1 MTESKLNLRTDD
13 LWMYRLETDII
24 TPEDAL
30 RAVYDASLNDP
41 HLDQA
46 QRSAVLHAVYDVER
60 KLRDEQRRTLRRAA
74 LDQFGMAAMLCRER
88 KRYGRPP
95 GHKDGRGARVRRHV
109 LPRRGIE
116 TAGDGPGRS
125 EAVSVAKKL
134 AAVRS
139 AIAMVE
145 ALQPN
150 QRRR

>member
-1 MTESKLNLRTDD
+1 VTESKLNLRTDD

-95 GHKDGRGARVRRHV
+95 GHRTEEEHEFAVMSYLEEASRLREMAREGAK
-109 LPRRGIE
+109 P
-116 TAGDGPGRS
+116 
-125 EAVSVAKKL
+125 
-134 AAVRS
+134 
-139 AIAMVE
+139 
-145 ALQPN
+145 
-150 QRRR
+150 